1 MSVTGSQGSHGL
13 AVNPADPP
21 VIHIEAPSEESKRLW
36 SKALEIAR
44 ELGESTKW
52 TLVGGLMVQLHA
64 FEHQHSSRLT
74 DDIDVLGDSRRRPH
88 MTQRIAEVLEELGGK
103 MRMPPS
109 SNEDLGYQFDLD
121 GETVEVLGPDGVKV
135 DPKTIGKYTTFR
147 VPGGT
152 QALNR
157 SEVVM
162 VGIGGKP
169 AVAMRRPSLLGAI
182 LIKARVVAKRRKEK
196 FDSDRQDLVLLLSL
210 IDDPRAL
217 ATEGKLKRSER
228 KWLRTIEGKIGF
240 SEPPIPGLFPPEAL
254 ARATQALRL
263 LIG

>member
-1 MSVTGSQGSHGL
+1 MWG
-13 AVNPADPP
+13 
-21 VIHIEAPSEESKRLW
+21 
-36 SKALEIAR
+36 KALEIAR
-44 ELGESTKW
+44 ALGESTRW

-64 FEHQHSSRLT
+64 FEHQANSRLT
-74 DDIDVLGDSRRRPH
+74 DDIDVLGDSRQRPH
-88 MTQRIAEVLEELGGK
+88 MTRRIAEMLQERGGK
-103 MRMPPS
+103 MRMPPP
-109 SNEDLGYQFDLD
+109 SNEDLGYQFDLN

-135 DPKTIGKYTTFR
+135 DPETIGKYTTFK

-162 VGIGGKP
+162 VAMEGKP
-169 AVAMRRPSLLGAI
+169 AVAVRRPNLLGAI
-182 LIKARVVAKRRKEK
+182 LIKARVVAKERKEK

-210 IDDPRAL
+210 VDDPRAL
-217 ATEGKLKRSER
+217 ASAGGLKGTERR
-228 KWLRTIEGKIGF
+228 WLRAIEKKVGPL
-240 SEPPIPGLFPPEAL
+240 EPPISELFPRDTL